1 MVKTDA
7 LKVHLKKLDA
17 GGTMLPLY
25 IFSGDEPLLMMEAM
39 DQLRAMA
46 KKQSYTEREVLLQER
61 GFDWSAL
68 LSAGQ
73 TMSLFGDKRWL
84 ELRIPTGKPGRDGA
98 DALKQFAA
106 QVQSQSQ
113 GSEGPDTVVCIILPR
128 LDGKTK
134 TSAWFS
140 ALDEAGMAIQ
150 IDSLDRSQLPQWITG
165 RLKNQNQEVEPGA
178 EGIRALEFIAN
189 QVEGN
194 LIAAHQEIQKLG
206 LLYPNGKLTEE
217 QIRTAILKVARYNVF
232 ELTEAMLAGDLARL
246 NRMLDG
252 LKGEGE
258 PLVLILWS
266 VTEELRLLSKLKAA
280 SDAGESVQQL
290 MRANRVWGNK
300 ERLYPNALRR
310 VQPLKLRR
318 AMQVAAGLDRQ
329 VKGLYAADLPADPW
343 DGLRLVGNLL
353 R

>member
-1 MVKTDA
+1 MVKADA
-7 LKVHLKKLDA
+7 LQVHLKKLDA
-17 GGTMLPLY
+17 GGTLLPLY

-39 DQLRAMA
+39 DQLRAIA

-73 TMSLFGDKRWL
+73 TMSLFGDKRWV

-106 QVQSQSQ
+106 QVESQTS
-113 GSEGPDTVVCIILPR
+113 GPEGPDTVVCIILPR

-134 TSAWFS
+134 TSAWFG

-150 IDSLDRSQLPQWITG
+150 IDSLDRSQLPQWIAG
-165 RLKNQNQEVEPGA
+165 RLKRQNQEVESGA
-178 EGIRALEFIAN
+178 EGMRALEFVAD

-206 LLYPNGKLTEE
+206 LLYPSGKLSEE

-232 ELTEAMLAGDLARL
+232 ELTEAMLAGDLPRL

-300 ERLYPNALRR
+300 ERLYPTALRR

-329 VKGLYAADLPADPW
+329 VKGLHATDLPADPW

>member
-1 MVKTDA
+1 
-7 LKVHLKKLDA
+7 
-17 GGTMLPLY
+17 MLPLY

-39 DQLRAMA
+39 DQLRAIA

-106 QVQSQSQ
+106 QIESQ
-113 GSEGPDTVVCIILPR
+113 GLDAPDTVFCIILPR

-150 IDSLDRSQLPQWITG
+150 IDSLDRSQLPQWIAG
-165 RLKNQNQEVEPGA
+165 RLKRQNQEVEPGA
-178 EGIRALEFIAN
+178 EGVRALEFIAD

>member
-1 MVKTDA
+1 MVKVDA
-7 LKVHLKKLDA
+7 LQAHLKSLGL
-17 GGTMLPLY
+17 GGAMLPLY

-39 DQLRAMA
+39 DQLRLAA
-46 KKQSYTEREVLLQER
+46 KKLGFTEREVMVQER

-68 LSAGQ
+68 MNAGQ
-73 TMSLFGDKRWL
+73 TMSLFGDKRWV

-106 QVQSQSQ
+106 QIATQQS
-113 GSEGPDTVVCIILPR
+113 GSDGPDTVVCIVLPR

-134 TSAWFS
+134 ISAWFS

-150 IDSLDRSQLPQWITG
+150 IDTLDRSHLPRWIAG
-165 RLKNQNQEVEPGA
+165 RLQKQGQDVEAGA
-178 EGIRALEFIAN
+178 EGQRALEFIAD

-194 LIAAHQEIQKLG
+194 LIAAHQEILKLD

-217 QIRTAILKVARYNVF
+217 QIRDSILKVARYNVF
-232 ELTEAMLAGDLARL
+232 ELTEAMLAGDLPRL

-266 VTEELRLLSKLKAA
+266 VTEELRLLSKLKVA

-290 MRANRVWGNK
+290 MRANRIWGNK
-300 ERLYPNALRR
+300 ERLYPAAMRR
-310 VQPLKLRR
+310 VQPLKLRK
-318 AMQVAAGLDRQ
+318 AIQVAAGLDRQ
-329 VKGLYAADLPADPW
+329 SKGLHAAELPADPW

>member
-1 MVKTDA
+1 MVKVDA
-7 LKVHLKKLDA
+7 LQVHLRSLNS
-17 GGTMLPLY
+17 GGAMLPLY
-25 IFSGDEPLLMMEAM
+25 LFSGDEPLLMMEAM
-39 DQLRAMA
+39 DELRSIA
-46 KKQSYTEREVLLQER
+46 KKLGFTEREVMLQER
-61 GFDWSAL
+61 GFDWGAL
-68 LSAGQ
+68 MNAGQ
-73 TMSLFGDKRWL
+73 TMSLFGDKRWV

-106 QVQSQSQ
+106 QIATQLD
-113 GSEGPDTVVCIILPR
+113 GPNGPDTVVCIVLPR
-128 LDGKTK
+128 LDSKTK

-140 ALDEAGMAIQ
+140 ALEEAGMAIQ
-150 IDSLDRSQLPQWITG
+150 IDSLDRGYLSQWIAG
-165 RLKNQNQEVEPGA
+165 RLKRQDQEVESGA
-178 EGIRALEFIAN
+178 EGQRALEFIAD

-194 LIAAHQEIQKLG
+194 LIAAHQEILKLG
-206 LLYPNGKLTEE
+206 LLYPAGILNEE
-217 QIRTAILKVARYNVF
+217 QIRSSILKVARYNVF
-232 ELTEAMLAGDLARL
+232 ELTEAMLEGDLARL

-266 VTEELRLLSKLKAA
+266 VTEELRILSKLKTA

-290 MRANRVWGNK
+290 MRANRIWGNK
-300 ERLYPNALRR
+300 ERLYPAALRR
-310 VQPLKLRR
+310 IQPLKLRR

-329 VKGLYAADLPADPW
+329 SKGLQAADLPADPW

>member
-1 MVKTDA
+1 MVKVDA
-7 LKVHLKKLDA
+7 LQVHLRSLNS
-17 GGTMLPLY
+17 GGSMLPLY

-39 DQLRAMA
+39 DELRSTA
-46 KKQSYTEREVLLQER
+46 KKLGFTEREVMLQER

-68 LSAGQ
+68 MNAGQ
-73 TMSLFGDKRWL
+73 TMSLFGDKRWV
-84 ELRIPTGKPGRDGA
+84 ELRIPTGKPGKDGA
-98 DALKQFAA
+98 DALKKFSA
-106 QVQSQSQ
+106 QIASQLD
-113 GSEGPDTVVCIILPR
+113 GPDGPDTVVCIVLPR

-150 IDSLDRSQLPQWITG
+150 IDSLDRGYLPQWIAG
-165 RLKNQNQEVEPGA
+165 RLKRQNQELESGS
-178 EGIRALEFIAN
+178 EGQRALEFMAD

-194 LIAAHQEIQKLG
+194 LIAAHQEILKLG
-206 LLYPNGKLTEE
+206 LLYPTGKLTDE
-217 QIRTAILKVARYNVF
+217 QIRTSILKVARYNVF

-266 VTEELRLLSKLKAA
+266 VTEELRILSKLKAA

-290 MRANRVWGNK
+290 MRANRIWGNK
-300 ERLYPNALRR
+300 ERLYPSALRR
-310 VQPLKLRR
+310 IQPLKLRR

-329 VKGLYAADLPADPW
+329 SKGLYAADLPADPW

>member
-1 MVKTDA
+1 MVKVDA
-7 LKVHLKKLDA
+7 LQAHLKSLSS
-17 GGTMLPLY
+17 GGPMLPLY

-39 DQLRAMA
+39 DQLRAAA
-46 KKQSYTEREVLLQER
+46 KKQNFTEREVLLQER
-61 GFDWSAL
+61 GFDWGAL

-73 TMSLFGDKRWL
+73 TMSLFGDKRWV

-106 QVQSQSQ
+106 QIASQSN
-113 GSEGPDTVVCIILPR
+113 GSDGPDTVVCIVLPR

-140 ALDEAGMAIQ
+140 ALDDVGMAIQ
-150 IDSLDRSQLPQWITG
+150 IDSLDRSYLPHWIAG
-165 RLKNQNQEVEPGA
+165 RLKRQDQEVEAGP
-178 EGIRALEFIAN
+178 EGQRALEFIAD

-194 LIAAHQEIQKLG
+194 LIAAHQEILKLG
-206 LLYPNGKLTEE
+206 LLYPAGKLSEE
-217 QIRTAILKVARYNVF
+217 QIRSSILKVARYNVF

-266 VTEELRLLSKLKAA
+266 VTEELRILSKLKAA
-280 SDAGESVQQL
+280 SDAGESVQNL
-290 MRANRVWGNK
+290 MRANRIWGNK
-300 ERLYPNALRR
+300 ERLYPAALRR

-329 VKGLYAADLPADPW
+329 VKGLHAAELPSDPW

>member
-1 MVKTDA
+1 MVKVDA
-7 LKVHLKKLDA
+7 LQAHFKSLSS
-17 GGTMLPLY
+17 GGAMLPLY

-39 DQLRAMA
+39 DQLRSTA
-46 KKQSYTEREVLLQER
+46 KKLGFTDRDVMVQER
-61 GFDWSAL
+61 GFDWGGL
-68 LSAGQ
+68 MNAGQ
-73 TMSLFGDKRWL
+73 TMSLFGDKRWV

-106 QVQSQSQ
+106 QIASQHD
-113 GSEGPDTVVCIILPR
+113 GADGPDTVFCIVLPR

-140 ALDEAGMAIQ
+140 ALDDVGMAIQ
-150 IDSLDRSQLPQWITG
+150 VDTLDRSHLPQWIAG
-165 RLKNQNQEVEPGA
+165 RLKKQGQEVEAGP
-178 EGIRALEFIAN
+178 EGQRSLEFIAD

-194 LIAAHQEIQKLG
+194 LIAAHQEILKLG
-206 LLYPNGKLTEE
+206 LLYPTGKLTEE
-217 QIRTAILKVARYNVF
+217 QIRSSILKVARYNVF
-232 ELTEAMLAGDLARL
+232 ELTEAMLAGDLPRL

-290 MRANRVWGNK
+290 MRANRIWGNK
-300 ERLYPNALRR
+300 ERLYPAAIRR
-310 VQPLKLRR
+310 VQAPKLRR

-329 VKGLYAADLPADPW
+329 SKGLHAAELPADPW
-343 DGLRLVGNLL
+343 DGLRLLGNLL

>member
-1 MVKTDA
+1 MVKADA
-7 LKVHLKKLDA
+7 LQVHLKKLDA
-17 GGTMLPLY
+17 GGTLLPLY

-39 DQLRAMA
+39 DQLRAIA

-73 TMSLFGDKRWL
+73 TMSLFGDKRWI

-106 QVQSQSQ
+106 QVESQTS
-113 GSEGPDTVVCIILPR
+113 GPEGPDTVVCIILPR

-150 IDSLDRSQLPQWITG
+150 IDSMDRGQLPQWIAG
-165 RLKNQNQEVEPGA
+165 RLKRQNQEVESGA
-178 EGIRALEFIAN
+178 EGVRALEFIAD

-206 LLYPNGKLTEE
+206 LLYPTGKLSEE

-232 ELTEAMLAGDLARL
+232 ELTEAMLAGDLPRL

-300 ERLYPNALRR
+300 ERLYPTALRR

-318 AMQVAAGLDRQ
+318 AIQVAAGLDRQ

>member
-1 MVKTDA
+1 
-7 LKVHLKKLDA
+7 
-17 GGTMLPLY
+17 MLPLY

-106 QVQSQSQ
+106 QIKSQTLDT
-113 GSEGPDTVVCIILPR
+113 PDTVVCIILPR

-165 RLKNQNQEVEPGA
+165 RLKNQNQEVEPGV
-178 EGIRALEFIAN
+178 EGMRALEFMAN

-310 VQPLKLRR
+310 IQPLKLRR

>member
-1 MVKTDA
+1 MVKIDA
-7 LKVHLKKLDA
+7 FQAHLKSVNSA
-17 GGTMLPLY
+17 GSLKPLY

-39 DQLRAMA
+39 DQLRAIARKMG
-46 KKQSYTEREVLLQER
+46 YTERDVLLQER
-61 GFDWSAL
+61 GFDWSEL
-68 LSAGQ
+68 LNAGQ
-73 TMSLFGDKRWL
+73 TMSLFGDKRCL

-98 DALKQFAA
+98 EALKQFAA
-106 QVQSQSQ
+106 QIQSQVV
-113 GSEGPDTVVCIILPR
+113 GSEGPDTVICIILPK
-128 LDGKTK
+128 LDSKTK

-140 ALDEAGMAIQ
+140 ALDEVGMAIQ
-150 IDSLDRSQLPQWITG
+150 LDTLERTQLPQWIAG
-165 RLKNQNQEVEPGA
+165 RLKKQGQEVQAGP
-178 EGIRALEFIAN
+178 EGQRALSFIAE

-206 LLYPNGKLTEE
+206 LLHPSGVLTED
-217 QIRTAILKVARYNVF
+217 QIRNAILKVARYNVF

-266 VTEELRLLSKLKAA
+266 VTEELRILSKLKAA
-280 SDAGESVQQL
+280 NDLGEPIAQL
-290 MRANRVWGNK
+290 MRANRIWGNK
-300 ERLYPNALRR
+300 ERLYPMALKR

-318 AMQVAAGLDRQ
+318 AIQVAAGLDRQ
-329 VKGLYAADLPADPW
+329 AKGLHAADLPADPW

>member
-1 MVKTDA
+1 MVKVDA
-7 LKVHLKKLDA
+7 LQAHLKSLGS
-17 GGTMLPLY
+17 GGAMLPLY

-39 DQLRAMA
+39 DQLRLTA
-46 KKQSYTEREVLLQER
+46 KKLGFTEREVLLQER

-68 LSAGQ
+68 VSAGQ
-73 TMSLFGDKRWL
+73 TMSLFGDKRWV

-106 QVQSQSQ
+106 QIGSQSN
-113 GSEGPDTVVCIILPR
+113 GLDGPDTVVCIVLPR

-140 ALDEAGMAIQ
+140 ALDDAGMAIQ
-150 IDSLDRSQLPQWITG
+150 IDSIDRGNLPRWIAA
-165 RLKNQNQEVEPGA
+165 RLKKQNQEVESGP
-178 EGIRALEFIAN
+178 EGQRALEFIAD

-194 LIAAHQEIQKLG
+194 LIAAHQEILKLG
-206 LLYPNGKLTEE
+206 LLYPTGVLTEE
-217 QIRTAILKVARYNVF
+217 QVRSSILKVARYNVF
-232 ELTEAMLAGDLARL
+232 ELTEAMLAGDLPRL

-266 VTEELRLLSKLKAA
+266 VTEELRLLSKIKAA

-290 MRANRVWGNK
+290 MRANRIWGNK
-300 ERLYPNALRR
+300 ERLYPTALRR
-310 VQPLKLRR
+310 IQPLKLRR

-329 VKGLYAADLPADPW
+329 VKGLSAAELPADPW

>member
-1 MVKTDA
+1 MVKSDA
-7 LKVHLKKLDA
+7 LQTHLKSLGSSA
-17 GGTMLPLY
+17 SLSPLY
-25 IFSGDEPLLMMEAM
+25 VFSGDEPLLMMEAM
-39 DQLRAMA
+39 DQLRLAA
-46 KKQSYTEREVLLQER
+46 KKLGYTEREVMLQER

-68 LSAGQ
+68 MSAGQ
-73 TMSLFGDKRWL
+73 TMSLFGDKRWV

-106 QVQSQSQ
+106 QIESQSN
-113 GSEGPDTVVCIILPR
+113 SPEGPDTVVCIVLPR

-140 ALDEAGMAIQ
+140 ALDDAGMAIQ
-150 IDSLDRSQLPQWITG
+150 IDSIDRANLPRWIAA
-165 RLKNQNQEVEPGA
+165 RLKKQNQEVEPGP
-178 EGIRALEFIAN
+178 EGQRALEFIAD

-194 LIAAHQEIQKLG
+194 LIAAHQEILKLG
-206 LLYPNGKLTEE
+206 LLYPAGVLTEE
-217 QIRTAILKVARYNVF
+217 QIRSSILKVARYNVF
-232 ELTEAMLAGDLARL
+232 ELTEAMLAGDLPRL

-266 VTEELRLLSKLKAA
+266 VTEELRLLSKLKVA

-290 MRANRVWGNK
+290 MRVNRIWGNK
-300 ERLYPNALRR
+300 ERLYPSALQRI
-310 VQPLKLRR
+310 QPLKLRR

-329 VKGLYAADLPADPW
+329 VKGLSAPELPADPW

>member
-1 MVKTDA
+1 MVKVDA
-7 LKVHLKKLDA
+7 LQAHLKSLSS
-17 GGTMLPLY
+17 GGPMLPLY

-39 DQLRAMA
+39 DQLRAAA
-46 KKQSYTEREVLLQER
+46 KKQNFTEREVLLQER
-61 GFDWSAL
+61 GFDWGAL

-73 TMSLFGDKRWL
+73 TMSLFGDKRWV

-106 QVQSQSQ
+106 QIAAQSN
-113 GSEGPDTVVCIILPR
+113 GSDGPDTVVCIVLPR

-140 ALDEAGMAIQ
+140 ALDDAGMAIQ
-150 IDSLDRSQLPQWITG
+150 IDSLDRSYLPHWIAG
-165 RLKNQNQEVEPGA
+165 RLKRQDQEVEAGP
-178 EGIRALEFIAN
+178 EGQRALEFIAD

-194 LIAAHQEIQKLG
+194 LIAAHQEILKLG
-206 LLYPNGKLTEE
+206 LLYPVGKLSEE
-217 QIRTAILKVARYNVF
+217 QIRSSILKVARYNVF

-266 VTEELRLLSKLKAA
+266 VTEELRILSKLKAA
-280 SDAGESVQQL
+280 SDAGESVQNL
-290 MRANRVWGNK
+290 MRANRIWGNK
-300 ERLYPNALRR
+300 ERLYPAALRR

-329 VKGLYAADLPADPW
+329 VKGLHAADLPADPW

>member
-1 MVKTDA
+1 
-7 LKVHLKKLDA
+7 
-17 GGTMLPLY
+17 MLPLY

-39 DQLRAMA
+39 DQLRAVA
-46 KKQSYTEREVLLQER
+46 KKQFYTEREVLLQER

>member
-7 LKVHLKKLDA
+7 LIVHLKKLDA

-98 DALKQFAA
+98 DTLKQFAA
-106 QVQSQSQ
+106 QIESQ
-113 GSEGPDTVVCIILPR
+113 GSDAPDTVVCIILPR

>member
-1 MVKTDA
+1 MVKIDTLQA
-7 LKVHLKKLDA
+7 HLKSLSS
-17 GGTMLPLY
+17 GGEMQPLY
-25 IFSGDEPLLMMEAM
+25 VFSGDEPLLMMEAM
-39 DQLRAMA
+39 DQLRITA
-46 KKQSYTEREVLLQER
+46 KKLGFTEREVLLQER

-73 TMSLFGDKRWL
+73 TMSLFGDKRWV

-98 DALKQFAA
+98 DALKQFA
-106 QVQSQSQ
+106 SQLASQ
-113 GSEGPDTVVCIILPR
+113 PNGSGGPDTVVCIVLPR

-150 IDSLDRSQLPQWITG
+150 IDSIDRANLPRWIG
-165 RLKNQNQEVEPGA
+165 ARLKKQNQEVESGP
-178 EGIRALEFIAN
+178 EGQRALEFIAD

-194 LIAAHQEIQKLG
+194 LIAAHQEILKLG
-206 LLYPNGKLTEE
+206 LLYPAGVLTEE
-217 QIRTAILKVARYNVF
+217 QIRSSILKVARYNVF
-232 ELTEAMLAGDLARL
+232 ELTEAMLAGDLPRL

-266 VTEELRLLSKLKAA
+266 VTEELRLLSKLKVA
-280 SDAGESVQQL
+280 SDAGEPVQQL
-290 MRANRVWGNK
+290 MRANRIWGNK
-300 ERLYPNALRR
+300 ERLYPAALRR
-310 VQPLKLRR
+310 IQPVKLRR

-329 VKGLYAADLPADPW
+329 VKGLSAAELPADPW

>member
-1 MVKTDA
+1 MVKVDA
-7 LKVHLKKLDA
+7 LQAHLKSLGS
-17 GGTMLPLY
+17 GGAMLPLY
-25 IFSGDEPLLMMEAM
+25 IFTGDEPLLMMEAM
-39 DQLRAMA
+39 DQLRLTA
-46 KKQSYTEREVLLQER
+46 KKLGFTEREVLLQER

-73 TMSLFGDKRWL
+73 TMSLFGDKRWV

-106 QVQSQSQ
+106 QIESQPN
-113 GSEGPDTVVCIILPR
+113 GSEGPDTVVCIVLPK

-140 ALDEAGMAIQ
+140 ALDETSMVIQ
-150 IDSLDRSQLPQWITG
+150 IDSIDRGNLPRWIAA
-165 RLKNQNQEVEPGA
+165 RLKKQNQEVESGP
-178 EGIRALEFIAN
+178 EGQRALEFIAD

-194 LIAAHQEIQKLG
+194 LIAAHQEILKLG
-206 LLYPNGKLTEE
+206 LLYPTGVLTEE
-217 QIRTAILKVARYNVF
+217 QIRSSILKVARYNVF
-232 ELTEAMLAGDLARL
+232 ELTEAMLAGDLPRL
-246 NRMLDG
+246 SRMLDG

-266 VTEELRLLSKLKAA
+266 VTEELRLLSKIKAA

-290 MRANRVWGNK
+290 MRANRIWGNK
-300 ERLYPNALRR
+300 ERLYPAALRR
-310 VQPLKLRR
+310 IQPLKLRR

-329 VKGLYAADLPADPW
+329 VKGLSVAELPADPW

>member
-1 MVKTDA
+1 MVKADA
-7 LKVHLKKLDA
+7 LQVHLKKLDA
-17 GGTMLPLY
+17 GGTLLPLY
-25 IFSGDEPLLMMEAM
+25 VFSGDEPLLMMEAM
-39 DQLRAMA
+39 DQLRAIA

-73 TMSLFGDKRWL
+73 TMSLFGDKRWV

-98 DALKQFAA
+98 DALKQFTA
-106 QVQSQSQ
+106 QVESQTS
-113 GSEGPDTVVCIILPR
+113 GPEGPDTVVCIILPR

-150 IDSLDRSQLPQWITG
+150 IDSLDRSQLPQWIAG
-165 RLKNQNQEVEPGA
+165 RLKRQNQEVESGP
-178 EGIRALEFIAN
+178 EGMRALEFVAD

-206 LLYPNGKLTEE
+206 LLYPTGKLSEE

-232 ELTEAMLAGDLARL
+232 ELTEAMLAGDLPRL

-300 ERLYPNALRR
+300 ERLYPTALRR

-329 VKGLYAADLPADPW
+329 VKGLYAADLPGDPW

>member
-1 MVKTDA
+1 MVKADA
-7 LKVHLKKLDA
+7 LQAYLKKLDA
-17 GGTMLPLY
+17 GATLLPLY

-39 DQLRAMA
+39 DQLRAIA

-68 LSAGQ
+68 LSSGQ

-98 DALKQFAA
+98 DALKEFAA
-106 QVQSQSQ
+106 QIQAQTLGPQ
-113 GSEGPDTVVCIILPR
+113 GPDTVVCIILPR

-134 TSAWFS
+134 ASAWFS
-140 ALDEAGMAIQ
+140 ALDEAGLAIQ
-150 IDSLDRSQLPQWITG
+150 IDSLDRSQLPQWIAG
-165 RLKNQNQEVEPGA
+165 RLKRQHQEVESGP
-178 EGIRALEFIAN
+178 EGIRALEFVAD

-206 LLYPNGKLTEE
+206 LLYPSGKLSEE

-232 ELTEAMLAGDLARL
+232 ELTEAMLAGDLTRL

-290 MRANRVWGNK
+290 MRANRIWGNK
-300 ERLYPNALRR
+300 ERLYPMALRR
-310 VQPLKLRR
+310 VQPLRLRR

>member
-73 TMSLFGDKRWL
+73 TMSLFGDKRWV

-98 DALKQFAA
+98 DALKQFAT
-106 QVQSQSQ
+106 QVQSQALDA
-113 GSEGPDTVVCIILPR
+113 PDTVVCIILPR
-128 LDGKTK
+128 LDSKTK

-150 IDSLDRSQLPQWITG
+150 IDSLDRSQLSQWITG
-165 RLKNQNQEVEPGA
+165 RLKNQNQDVESGA
-178 EGIRALEFIAN
+178 EGVRALEFIAN

-206 LLYPNGKLTEE
+206 LLYPNGKLSEE

-300 ERLYPNALRR
+300 ERLYPNALKR
-310 VQPLKLRR
+310 VQPIKLRR

>member
-1 MVKTDA
+1 MVKVDA
-7 LKVHLKKLDA
+7 LQAHLKALSSGSA
-17 GGTMLPLY
+17 MSPLY
-25 IFSGDEPLLMMEAM
+25 VFSGDEPLLMMEAM
-39 DQLRAMA
+39 DQLRLAA
-46 KKQSYTEREVLLQER
+46 KKLGFTEREVLLQER

-68 LSAGQ
+68 MSAGQ
-73 TMSLFGDKRWL
+73 TMSLFGDKRWV

-106 QVQSQSQ
+106 QIESQINPP
-113 GSEGPDTVVCIILPR
+113 EGPDTVVCIILPR

-134 TSAWFS
+134 TSAWFT

-150 IDSLDRSQLPQWITG
+150 IDSLDRSHLPHWISG
-165 RLKNQNQEVEPGA
+165 RLKKQQQEVESGP
-178 EGIRALEFIAN
+178 EGQRALEFIAD

-194 LIAAHQEIQKLG
+194 LIAAHQEILKLG
-206 LLYPNGKLTEE
+206 LLYPTGVLTEE
-217 QIRTAILKVARYNVF
+217 QIRSSILKVARYNVF
-232 ELTEAMLAGDLARL
+232 ELTEAMLAGDLPRL

-258 PLVLILWS
+258 PLVLILWG

-290 MRANRVWGNK
+290 MRANRIWGNK
-300 ERLYPNALRR
+300 ERLYPAALRR

-329 VKGLYAADLPADPW
+329 VKGLSASELPPDPW

>member
-1 MVKTDA
+1 MVKSDA
-7 LKVHLKKLDA
+7 LQVHLKSLNSAASLKSLF
-17 GGTMLPLY
+17 

-39 DQLRAMA
+39 DQLRATA
-46 KKQSYTEREVLLQER
+46 KKMGYTDREVLVQER

-73 TMSLFGDKRWL
+73 TMSLFGDKRWV

-98 DALKQFAA
+98 EALKQFST
-106 QVQSQSQ
+106 QIESQTI
-113 GSEGPDTVVCIILPR
+113 GPEGPDTIFCIILPK
-128 LDGKTK
+128 LDSKTK
-134 TSAWFS
+134 TSAWFC
-140 ALDEAGMAIQ
+140 ALDQAGMAIQ
-150 IDSLDRSQLPQWITG
+150 LDALDRAQLPQWIAG
-165 RLKNQNQEVEPGA
+165 RLKKQGQEVESGP
-178 EGIRALEFIAN
+178 EGQRALGFIAE

-206 LLYPNGKLTEE
+206 LLYPTGALTED
-217 QIRTAILKVARYNVF
+217 QIRSAILKVARYNVF
-232 ELTEAMLAGDLARL
+232 ELTEAILAGDLARL

-266 VTEELRLLSKLKAA
+266 VTEELRILSKLKAA
-280 SDAGESVQQL
+280 SDAGESVQNL
-290 MRANRVWGNK
+290 MRSNRIWGNK
-300 ERLYPNALRR
+300 ERLYPMALKR
-310 VQPLKLRR
+310 VQPLRLRR
-318 AMQVAAGLDRQ
+318 AMQVAAVLDRQ
-329 VKGLYAADLPADPW
+329 AKGLHAAELPADPW

>member
-1 MVKTDA
+1 
-7 LKVHLKKLDA
+7 
-17 GGTMLPLY
+17 
-25 IFSGDEPLLMMEAM
+25 
-39 DQLRAMA
+39 
-46 KKQSYTEREVLLQER
+46 
-61 GFDWSAL
+61 
-68 LSAGQ
+68 
-73 TMSLFGDKRWL
+73 
-84 ELRIPTGKPGRDGA
+84 
-98 DALKQFAA
+98 
-106 QVQSQSQ
+106 
-113 GSEGPDTVVCIILPR
+113 VVCIILPR

-140 ALDEAGMAIQ
+140 ALDQAGMAIQ
-150 IDSLDRSQLPQWITG
+150 IDSLDRSQLPQWIAG
-165 RLKNQNQEVEPGA
+165 RLKRQNQEVESGA
-178 EGIRALEFIAN
+178 EGIRALEFVAD

-206 LLYPNGKLTEE
+206 LLYPSGKLSEE

-232 ELTEAMLAGDLARL
+232 ELTEAMLAGDLPRL

-290 MRANRVWGNK
+290 MRMNRVWGNK
-300 ERLYPNALRR
+300 ERLYPSALRR

-329 VKGLYAADLPADPW
+329 VKGLHAADLPADPW

>member
-1 MVKTDA
+1 
-7 LKVHLKKLDA
+7 
-17 GGTMLPLY
+17 
-25 IFSGDEPLLMMEAM
+25 
-39 DQLRAMA
+39 
-46 KKQSYTEREVLLQER
+46 
-61 GFDWSAL
+61 
-68 LSAGQ
+68 
-73 TMSLFGDKRWL
+73 
-84 ELRIPTGKPGRDGA
+84 
-98 DALKQFAA
+98 
-106 QVQSQSQ
+106 
-113 GSEGPDTVVCIILPR
+113 VVCIILPR

-150 IDSLDRSQLPQWITG
+150 IDSLDRSQLPQWIAG
-165 RLKNQNQEVEPGA
+165 RLKRQNQEVEPGA
-178 EGIRALEFIAN
+178 EGVRALEFIAD

>member
-1 MVKTDA
+1 MVKSDA
-7 LKVHLKKLDA
+7 LQVHFKTLSHSASLK
-17 GGTMLPLY
+17 PLY
-25 IFSGDEPLLMMEAM
+25 VFSGDEPLLMMEAM
-39 DQLRAMA
+39 DQLRSLA
-46 KKQSYTEREVLLQER
+46 KAAGFTEREVLLQER
-61 GFDWSAL
+61 GFDWSQL

-98 DALKQFAA
+98 EALKQFSVGL
-106 QVQSQSQ
+106 QEQSS
-113 GSEGPDTVVCIILPR
+113 SPEGPDTIVCIILPR
-128 LDGKTK
+128 LDAKTK
-134 TSAWFS
+134 SSAWFS
-140 ALDEAGMAIQ
+140 ALDAAGMAIQ
-150 IDSLDRSQLPQWITG
+150 IDSLDRAQLPQWIAA
-165 RLKNQNQEVEPGA
+165 RLKKQGQSVESGNN
-178 EGIRALEFIAN
+178 GQRALSFIAD

-206 LLYPNGKLTEE
+206 LLHPQGELTEE

-232 ELTEAMLAGDLARL
+232 ELTEALLAGDLLRL

-258 PLVLILWS
+258 PLVLILWT
-266 VTEELRLLSKLKAA
+266 VTEELRILSKLKAA

-290 MRANRVWGNK
+290 MRANRIWGNK
-300 ERLYPNALRR
+300 ERLYPAALKR
-310 VQPLKLRR
+310 VQPLKLRK
-318 AMQVAAGLDRQ
+318 AIQVAAGLDRQ
-329 VKGLYAADLPADPW
+329 SKGLHAAELPLDPW

>member
-1 MVKTDA
+1 
-7 LKVHLKKLDA
+7 
-17 GGTMLPLY
+17 
-25 IFSGDEPLLMMEAM
+25 M
-39 DQLRAMA
+39 DQLRAAA
-46 KKQSYTEREVLLQER
+46 KKQNFTEREVLLQER

-68 LSAGQ
+68 LNAGQ
-73 TMSLFGDKRWL
+73 SMSLFGDKRWV

-98 DALKQFAA
+98 DTLKQFAA
-106 QVQSQSQ
+106 QIAAQSN
-113 GSEGPDTVVCIILPR
+113 GPEGPDTVVCIVLPR

-140 ALDEAGMAIQ
+140 ALDATGMAIQ
-150 IDSLDRSQLPQWITG
+150 IDSLDRSHLPQWIAG
-165 RLKNQNQEVEPGA
+165 RLKRQDQEVEAGP
-178 EGIRALEFIAN
+178 EGQRALEFIAD

-194 LIAAHQEIQKLG
+194 LIAAHQEILKLG
-206 LLYPNGKLTEE
+206 LLYPVGKLSEE
-217 QIRTAILKVARYNVF
+217 QIRSSILKVARYNVF

-266 VTEELRLLSKLKAA
+266 VTEELRILSKLKAA
-280 SDAGESVQQL
+280 SDAGESVQNL
-290 MRANRVWGNK
+290 MRANRIWGNK
-300 ERLYPNALRR
+300 ERLYPMALRR

-329 VKGLYAADLPADPW
+329 VKGLHAADLPADPW